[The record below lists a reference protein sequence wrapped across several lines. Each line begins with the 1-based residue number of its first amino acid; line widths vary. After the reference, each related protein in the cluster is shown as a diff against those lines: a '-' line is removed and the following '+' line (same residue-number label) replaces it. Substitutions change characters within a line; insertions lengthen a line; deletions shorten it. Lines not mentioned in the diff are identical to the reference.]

1 MNSNCSIKEL
11 PTSAMDTILRDKH
24 MKNDYSGLRVL
35 LTQLKTVPLGMRHRN
50 RDAWNAYP
58 EPDEPDDD
66 IRHYDDP
73 DDDAVDENTA
83 NLTGHELELM
93 KPWLIRAIE
102 MLRRYDYSMFP
113 NIQHLHATDPAL
125 ARSMASFH
133 REKCQLALAAL
144 STHDYNAARRH
155 LRYVIQF
162 IHRPSRNLG
171 HRPRPAGAARRT
183 Q

>member
-1 MNSNCSIKEL
+1 M
-11 PTSAMDTILRDKH
+11 SALNTPAN

-50 RDAWNAYP
+50 RDAWHAYP
-58 EPDEPDDD
+58 EPDESDDDIRHYEPDDD

-93 KPWLIRAIE
+93 KPWLTRAIE

-113 NIQHLHATDPAL
+113 DLQDLHATEPAL

-144 STHDYNAARRH
+144 STHDYIAARRH

-162 IHRPSRNLG
+162 IPRPVRNLG

>member
-1 MNSNCSIKEL
+1 
-11 PTSAMDTILRDKH
+11 MDTILRDECMQIDH
-24 MKNDYSGLRVL
+24 SRLHVL
-35 LTQLKTVPLGMRHRN
+35 LTQLKKPLGTK
-50 RDAWNAYP
+50 RDAWHASP
-58 EPDEPDDD
+58 EEPDDD

-113 NIQHLHATDPAL
+113 DIQHLHATDPVL

-162 IHRPSRNLG
+162 IHRPARNLG
-171 HRPRPAGAARRT
+171 HRPRSAGAARRT
-183 Q
+183 H

>member
-1 MNSNCSIKEL
+1 MSGLNTPAN
-11 PTSAMDTILRDKH
+11 

-58 EPDEPDDD
+58 EPDDD

-113 NIQHLHATDPAL
+113 DIQHLQATEPAM

-155 LRYVIQF
+155 LRYVIHF
-162 IHRPSRNLG
+162 MYRPARNLE

-183 Q
+183 H